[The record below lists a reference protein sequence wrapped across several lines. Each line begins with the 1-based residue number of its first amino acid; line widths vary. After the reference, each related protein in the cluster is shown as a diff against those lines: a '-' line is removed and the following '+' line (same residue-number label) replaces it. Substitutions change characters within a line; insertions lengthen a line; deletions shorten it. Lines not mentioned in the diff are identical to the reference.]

1 MKVYFLFIFLVLF
14 NTILTKEDTFNEQE
28 YEKSMD
34 EYDCSHIEY
43 PHCQSKILGGN
54 RLCCEIIEQQGHNVK
69 QTCEMKT
76 TKEDQMTIVGSS
88 KLINR
93 ELGGLGVY
101 NEHYGGTHGDSV
113 EERREEVERTI
124 TINCATWSF
133 TVDILEGEYSNEEI
147 NILQSENHCLSYFN
161 PYLKHTGSNRRNV
174 TRETCYKASLLPST
188 IRSGISCGYMEI
200 DIEEPSAKEK
210 RTTCFLYDPN
220 VANNKVLDEA
230 TRLNM
235 NTMTRK
241 IEDDKINYNYTIYK
255 SNGKGY
261 SYDSLTA
268 KVTNVMDSPEH
279 YSNEV
284 YGKEPTDSTDS
295 GNMITINSIWVIL
308 IILSLL

>member
-14 NTILTKEDTFNEQE
+14 NTILTEEEPFNEQE

-34 EYDCSHIEY
+34 EYDCSQEIY
-43 PHCQSKILGGN
+43 PNCQSKILGGN
-54 RLCCEIIEQQGHNVK
+54 RLCCEIIEQHGHNI
-69 QTCEMKT
+69 QPTCEMKT

-124 TINCATWSF
+124 TINCATWNF

-147 NILQSENHCLSYFN
+147 NIL
-161 PYLKHTGSNRRNV
+161 
-174 TRETCYKASLLPST
+174 
-188 IRSGISCGYMEI
+188 SCGYMEI
-200 DIEEPSAKEK
+200 DIKEPLATEK

-241 IEDDKINYNYTIYK
+241 IEDDNINYNYTIYK

-261 SYDSLTA
+261 SYDSLTG
-268 KVTNVMDSPEH
+268 KVTNVMDSPEL

-284 YGKEPTDSTDS
+284 YGKEPTDSGS
-295 GNMITINSIWVIL
+295 MNTINSIRVIL